1 LKKIDKGVSDWQQ
14 TAATNVAALTEKEL
28 RDRERVRVKYD
39 LPQWLKERVESGA
52 EAEHTSASQF
62 AAFLLSWAIRQYEA
76 IDEPNGAELQ
86 ELLEGARQ
94 PSRAMRFSWNLEI
107 LP

>member
-76 IDEPNGAELQ
+76 LDEPNGAELQ
-86 ELLEGARQ
+86 QLLDEARR
-94 PSRAMRFSWNLEI
+94 PSRALRFDWDLEI